1 MLLSSNQYQRQ
12 KSTFIE
18 KVRTS
23 KKYFSRKVQM
33 LKDANIEKGLT
44 SKVERRKNN

>member
-1 MLLSSNQYQRQ
+1 MLLSWNQRERQ

-33 LKDANIEKGLT
+33 LKDANIEMEHT
-44 SKVERRKNN
+44 SKVEHRK